1 MNKITLI
8 SLITSSLLLATNID
22 IKEAKSMPQREDAS
36 QKNVIL
42 SYHNSIKD
50 AKKSV
55 VNIATTTD
63 VKVSDNYNNPLLR
76 DPFFREFFGDR
87 FGGNGNIAPQK
98 RKSSSLG
105 SGVIISND
113 GYIVTNNHVVE
124 NADEIVVTLLD
135 NEKEYKAKIIGLD
148 PKTDLAVIKIEEKG
162 LKAIKF
168 ANSDETMEGDVVFAI
183 GNPFGVGGSITQG
196 IVSALNKSGI
206 GLNQYEN
213 FIQTD
218 ASINPGNSGGALVD
232 SRGALVGINSA
243 ILSRSGGNNG
253 IGFAIPS
260 NMVKKVA
267 TSLVE
272 DGKIERGYLG
282 VTISDL
288 TKDFKEIY
296 ENDHGAFIMGVES
309 NSPADKAGLKRG
321 DLIIEID
328 GSKVKN
334 ANDLKNIVG
343 NKTPGKEVEVK
354 YENSN
359 NKIISVKLKLSN
371 IDSSTAS
378 IKTGDNEFLDGL
390 MLEELNYKSRYKY
403 QIPNGIKGVLV
414 IDIKPNSKAQ
424 EYGFLPG
431 DIITQIHKTI
441 IENLDDVQKALA
453 TQQKSK
459 KIVFVKRNGRD
470 FAIVIK

>member
-1 MNKITLI
+1 MKKIILL
-8 SLITSSLLLATNID
+8 SVITSTLLLATSID
-22 IKEAKSMPQREDAS
+22 IKEAKKAPSREDAT
-36 QKNVIL
+36 KTNTVL
-42 SYHNSIKD
+42 SYHNSIKE

-63 VKVSDNYNNPLLR
+63 IKETNNYNPLFR

-87 FGGNGNIAPQK
+87 FDNNQQLQK

-105 SGVIISND
+105 SGVIISQD

-124 NADEIVVTLLD
+124 NADEIIVTLLD
-135 NEKEYKAKIIGLD
+135 DEKEYKAKVVGLD
-148 PKTDLAVIKIEEKG
+148 PKTDLAVIKIEEKN
-162 LKAIKF
+162 LKAISF
-168 ANSDETMEGDVVFAI
+168 SNSDDILEGDIVFAI

-253 IGFAIPS
+253 IGFAIPA

-267 TSLVE
+267 KSLIE

-282 VTISDL
+282 VSISDL

-296 ENDHGAFIMGVES
+296 DSNHGAFIMGVES
-309 NSPADKAGLKRG
+309 DSPAEKAGLKRG

-328 GSKVKN
+328 GKKVKN
-334 ANDLKNIVG
+334 ANELKNIIG
-343 NKTPGKEVEVK
+343 SKAPGSNVEVK
-354 YENSN
+354 YENNN
-359 NKIISVKLKLSN
+359 NKIIKVELKLAN
-371 IDSSTAS
+371 IDATSSSLKA
-378 IKTGDNEFLDGL
+378 GNNEFLDGL

-403 QIPNGIKGVLV
+403 QIPNTIQGVLV
-414 IDIKPNSKAQ
+414 VDVKQNSKAF
-424 EYGFLPG
+424 EYGFQPG
-431 DIITQIHKTI
+431 DIITQIHKTL
-441 IENLDDVQKALA
+441 IENLDDVQKALSA
-453 TQQKSK
+453 SNKNK

>member
-1 MNKITLI
+1 MKKITLI
-8 SLITSSLLLATNID
+8 SLLASSFLIAGTID
-22 IKEAKSMPQREDAS
+22 IKEAKSSPIREYPSD
-36 QKNVIL
+36 KNLVL
-42 SYHNSIKD
+42 SYHDSIKE

-55 VNIATTTD
+55 VNISTTTEI
-63 VKVSDNYNNPLLR
+63 KQQGYANPFFN

-87 FGGNGNIAPQK
+87 LGGGNLPMQK

-105 SGVIISND
+105 SGVIISRD
-113 GYIVTNNHVVE
+113 GYIITNNHVVE

-135 NEKEYKAKIIGLD
+135 NEKEYKAKVIGLD
-148 PKTDLAVIKIEEKG
+148 PKTDLAVIKIEEKN
-162 LKAIKF
+162 LKAIEF
-168 ANSDETMEGDVVFAI
+168 SNSDETLEGDIVFAI

-232 SRGALVGINSA
+232 SRGALVGINTA

-267 TSLVE
+267 QSLIE

-288 TKDFKEIY
+288 TGDLKEIY
-296 ENDHGAFIMGVES
+296 DSEHGAFVTGVEVD
-309 NSPADKAGLKRG
+309 SPAAKAGLKRG

-328 GSKVKN
+328 GKKVKN
-334 ANDLKNIVG
+334 ANDLKNIIG
-343 NKTPGKEVEVK
+343 NKSLNSQVEVK

-359 NKIISVKLKLSN
+359 NKINSVKLKLSN
-371 IDSSTAS
+371 LDTTNNA
-378 IKTGDNEFLDGL
+378 IKSGENQFLDGL
-390 MLEELNYKSRYKY
+390 MIEELDAKTRYKY
-403 QIPNGIKGVLV
+403 QIPNNIKGVLV
-414 IDIKPNSKAQ
+414 VDIKEGSKAY
-424 EYGFLPG
+424 EYGFQRG
-431 DIITQIHKTI
+431 DIITQIHNTP
-441 IENLDDVQKALA
+441 IENLEDVQKALK
-453 TQQKSK
+453 TKIKNK
-459 KIVFVKRNGRD
+459 KIIYLKRSGRD
-470 FAIVIK
+470 MIIVIK